1 MGCPRFFRLII
12 AMTFLAQGCTDIG
25 ERVPIP
31 PAKQPSAVPAPP
43 LAGQPPAVPLP
54 SPDDHDASRAL
65 AKPSN
70 DAREPIGPLPP
81 EATPPLVSVVGRSEA
96 EIVSLLGAPS
106 SETVE
111 PPARKLT
118 FAAEACSLEV
128 YLFPEMAQGGFRA
141 LDEKATGGLPV
152 AQCLAQL
159 RAAHGTG
166 GQP

>member
-25 ERVPIP
+25 ERVPMP
-31 PAKQPSAVPAPP
+31 PAKQPSAAPP
-43 LAGQPPAVPLP
+43 LAGQPAAVPLP
-54 SPDDHDASRAL
+54 SPDDHDASRAP
-65 AKPSN
+65 AEPPIA
-70 DAREPIGPLPP
+70 AREPIGPLPP
-81 EATPPLVSVVGRSEA
+81 EAAPPLVSVVGRSEA
-96 EIVSLLGAPS
+96 EIVRLLGAPS

-111 PPARKLT
+111 PPAKKLT

-141 LDEKATGGLPV
+141 LDEKATGSLPV